1 MPPLKSIQ
9 PGHLKTRRVG
19 IHNMMEGRG
28 GCQNQ
33 SLGDLQKGA
42 LENFAKFIETTCA
55 DNKVAGLQLVTFS
68 KRRLQHRFFPVN
80 LTKFLRTSSFI
91 EHFPWLLLGC
101 VSVFAYGVIQCQV
114 WQKWRKSV
122 ESFQL
127 AKMDKKL
134 VINLTFCKSIHLI

>member
-1 MPPLKSIQ
+1 M
-9 PGHLKTRRVG
+9 
-19 IHNMMEGRG
+19 
-28 GCQNQ
+28 
-33 SLGDLQKGA
+33 
-42 LENFAKFIETTCA
+42 
-55 DNKVAGLQLVTFS
+55 AGLQLVTFS

-134 VINLTFCKSIHLI
+134 VINLTFCKSIHLIWLETKEFFLIKIYLTQILKELYSIYWRKRYTLMKISQYVFNHVIKSLKQSHFPA